1 MVPPPE
7 DAAAAVKAAN
17 LRYVGDD
24 MPGIRRRRAGRGFV
38 YIGPNGSQVGDPHTL
53 DRIRGIVIPP
63 AWQRVWICARA
74 DGHIQATGYDARGR
88 KQYRY
93 HAEWRRVRDETK
105 YERLADFAR
114 RLPALR
120 RHIARD
126 LARRGLPRQKVLA
139 TVVRLLETT
148 LIRIG
153 NAEYAR
159 TNGSFGLTTMR
170 ARHAEVTSSSVRF
183 RFKGK
188 SGKVHE
194 VGVHDRQI
202 ARIVGQCQELPGQ
215 DLLQYVDDEG
225 HPVPIESA
233 DVNAYVREIAGDDV
247 SAKDFRTWAG
257 TVLAAMALNEMPVA
271 ESKTA
276 CAKQIAGAIRRVSRR
291 LGNTPAVCRSCYVH
305 PAVLDAHAAGWS
317 LGKVSDL
324 RAAERGVLALLERGV
339 VTAPKRASA

>member
-1 MVPPPE
+1 MIPPPE
-7 DAAAAVKAAN
+7 DAVAAIKAAN
-17 LRYVGDD
+17 LRYVSED

-53 DRIRGIVIPP
+53 ARIRAIVIPP
-63 AWQRVWICARA
+63 AWQRVWICSRA

-120 RHIARD
+120 RRIARD
-126 LARRGLPRQKVLA
+126 LAKRGLPRERVLA

-148 LIRIG
+148 LIRVG

-159 TNGSFGLTTMR
+159 ANGSFGLTTLR
-170 ARHAEVTSSSVRF
+170 NRHAEVTTSSVRF

-188 SGKVHE
+188 SGVEHE

-202 ARIVGQCQELPGQ
+202 ARIVRQCQELPGQ
-215 DLLQYVDDEG
+215 ELLQYVDEEG
-225 HPVPIESA
+225 NPQPIDSS

-257 TVLAAMALNEMPVA
+257 TVLAAMALSELPPA

-276 CAKQIAGAIRRVSRR
+276 ATRQIVGAIRRVARR

-317 LGKVSDL
+317 LGRVSDL
-324 RAAERGVLALLERGV
+324 RAAERGVLALLEGG
-339 VTAPKRASA
+339 TAAAPKRATA